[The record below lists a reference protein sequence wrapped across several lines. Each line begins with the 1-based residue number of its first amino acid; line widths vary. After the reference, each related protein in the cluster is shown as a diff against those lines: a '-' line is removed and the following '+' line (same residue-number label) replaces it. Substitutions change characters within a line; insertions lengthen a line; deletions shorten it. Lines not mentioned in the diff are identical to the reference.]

1 VMKKTLFAGVLV
13 TIVTCSGGLL
23 LTTFPASAAKYRA
36 ASTCGAQIIKHCGGK
51 PVAGSSHELLACA
64 KLSIKNHSPRC
75 AALADNLVRS
85 CEQDALRLCQSLVAG
100 GSNIVTGCL
109 TPAKNSVS
117 PQCNA
122 AIDAAFPRRI
132 YASGH

>member
-1 VMKKTLFAGVLV
+1 MKKTLFAGVLV

-122 AIDAAFPRRI
+122 AIGAAFPRRI